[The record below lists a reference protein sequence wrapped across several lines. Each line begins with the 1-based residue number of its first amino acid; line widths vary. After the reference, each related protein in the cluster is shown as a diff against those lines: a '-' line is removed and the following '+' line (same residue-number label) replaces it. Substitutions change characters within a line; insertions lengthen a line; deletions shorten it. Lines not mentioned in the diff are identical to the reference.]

1 MVREPIRQGARLE
14 LGFSPRSK
22 QPNNLL
28 PGFDSERF
36 MRLAGAHA
44 KDFNWQQNLFSI
56 PTAAEEY
63 LGSHIAEGTLIV
75 SYEMPPWLKR
85 ICEARGLD
93 FIDVSTSPLR
103 FGRDLYVALRTS
115 SSVLYERIAA
125 QAVAEEEIRLEAPT
139 LQQRFAFNRNIW

>member
-1 MVREPIRQGARLE
+1 LE

-93 FIDVSTSPLR
+93 FIDVCTSPLR
-103 FGRDLYVALRTS
+103 FGRDLYVRYAHLLRFYTSALR
-115 SSVLYERIAA
+115 LK
-125 QAVAEEEIRLEAPT
+125 RLQRRRSGLKLPT
-139 LQQRFAFNRNIW
+139 LQQRFAFNWNI